1 MKKLAE
7 YKANFQLE
15 LPSKKE
21 KTKKERRAKAATD
34 RPNGRPRSS
43 ISESPITSGSD
54 SDEPLILSPVGQPQ
68 PRKVG
73 AGL

>member
-15 LPSKKE
+15 LLPKKE
-21 KTKKERRAKAATD
+21 WTKKERRAKANTD
-34 RPNGRPRSS
+34 RPNGRLRSS